1 MELSERIENLG
12 GGSSAYAG
20 YGGIGLFLMAIFL
33 IILFAAFRQH
43 HNNGDMASVANVLG
57 EFHPRENCADKL
69 TWSRYANYMD
79 PEVARNHTETA
90 PAGRRVQPSAG
101 CGYRRNQ
108 KRRTAAD
115 HAAHARPGA
124 QYMGHPQQP
133 ERYRPQSGTHVLP
146 GARSRRDPP

>member
-43 HNNGDMASVANVLG
+43 NNGGDMASVANALG

-69 TWSRYANYMD
+69 TWSRKSRATI
-79 PEVARNHTETA
+79 PRSSVRL
-90 PAGRRVQPSAG
+90 PILPGRRPLI
-101 CGYRRNQ
+101 
-108 KRRTAAD
+108 
-115 HAAHARPGA
+115 P
-124 QYMGHPQQP
+124 
-133 ERYRPQSGTHVLP
+133 
-146 GARSRRDPP
+146 ARSRARYSSRPCSSCLGRSVTHGLC